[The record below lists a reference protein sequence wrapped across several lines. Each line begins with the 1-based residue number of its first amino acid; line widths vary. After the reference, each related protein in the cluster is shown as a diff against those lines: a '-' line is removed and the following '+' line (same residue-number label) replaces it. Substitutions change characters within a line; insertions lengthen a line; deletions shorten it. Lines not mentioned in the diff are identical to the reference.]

1 MRTLASAGAIQAW
14 IYMTPTT
21 PEDLAK
27 TKGARILLAEDSTTN
42 RMLATAILKGAGYHV
57 TAAANGRE
65 LLNALRAEP
74 FDLVLMDIFMPEMDG
89 LQATAAVRAMTDE
102 RGKIPIIAMTAY
114 AVESDRESCLAAG
127 MNDYVSKPIHK
138 QELLQTVGHWLLE
151 TGQASRGE
159 RHEPQDEILNPAVL
173 DTLEEDAGRDTV
185 VQISRAF
192 VVETAE
198 RLDQLNQAVE
208 KQDFSALEREA
219 LALKTGA
226 GTFGA
231 TRLQRGAEQLE
242 LACLAGDHGRALEVV
257 RALPKIAL
265 AACKALSARYP
276 G

>member
-1 MRTLASAGAIQAW
+1 MNAP
-14 IYMTPTT
+14 TPD
-21 PEDLAK
+21 DLAK
-27 TKGARILLAEDSTTN
+27 TKGARILLAEDSATN

-57 TAAANGRE
+57 TAASNGRE

-89 LQATAAVRAMTDE
+89 LQATAAVRAMSDD
-102 RGKIPIIAMTAY
+102 RGKLPIIAMTAY

-138 QELLQTVGHWLLE
+138 QELLETVGRWLLKS
-151 TGQASRGE
+151 GQIARGDRPGQQE
-159 RHEPQDEILNPAVL
+159 EILNPAVL
-173 DTLEEDAGRDTV
+173 DTLEEDAGHDTV
-185 VQISRAF
+185 VEIAHAF
-192 VVETAE
+192 VIETTE
-198 RLDQLNQAVE
+198 RLEQLTRAVE

>member
-1 MRTLASAGAIQAW
+1 MS
-14 IYMTPTT
+14 TPT

-57 TAAANGRE
+57 TAASNGRE

-89 LQATAAVRAMTDE
+89 LQATAAVRAMPDE

-138 QELLQTVGHWLLE
+138 QELLETVGRWLLQ
-151 TGQASRGE
+151 TGHAGRADRS
-159 RHEPQDEILNPAVL
+159 QDVQEEILNPAVL
-173 DTLEEDAGRDTV
+173 DTLEEDTGHDTV
-185 VQISRAF
+185 VEIARAF

-198 RLDQLNQAVE
+198 RLEQLNEAAQKE
-208 KQDFSALEREA
+208 DFAALEREA

-231 TRLQRGAEQLE
+231 TRLQRAAEQLE
-242 LACLAGDHGRALEVV
+242 LACLAGDHARAKEGV

>member
-1 MRTLASAGAIQAW
+1 MSS
-14 IYMTPTT
+14 MT

-27 TKGARILLAEDSTTN
+27 IKGARILLAEDSTTN

-138 QELLQTVGHWLLE
+138 QELLQTVERWLLE
-151 TGQASRGE
+151 VGQATRGE
-159 RHEPQDEILNPAVL
+159 RHEVQEILNPAVL
-173 DTLEEDAGRDTV
+173 DTLEEDTGRDTV
-185 VQISRAF
+185 VEISRAF

-198 RLDQLNQAVE
+198 RLDQLNRAVE

-231 TRLQRGAEQLE
+231 TRLQRSAEQLE

>member
-1 MRTLASAGAIQAW
+1 MSS
-14 IYMTPTT
+14 MT

-27 TKGARILLAEDSTTN
+27 IKGARILLAEDSTTN

-138 QELLQTVGHWLLE
+138 QELLQTVERWLLE
-151 TGQASRGE
+151 VGQATRGE
-159 RHEPQDEILNPAVL
+159 RHEVQEILNPAVL
-173 DTLEEDAGRDTV
+173 DTLEEDTGRDTV
-185 VQISRAF
+185 VEISRAF

-198 RLDQLNQAVE
+198 RLDQLNRAVE

-231 TRLQRGAEQLE
+231 TRLQRSAEQLE
-242 LACLAGDHGRALEVV
+242 LACLAGDQGRALEVV